1 MSLKS
6 LRACAFV
13 YYNRHSLHLANEAC
27 LLDAAAAVVTE
38 FTTSL
43 ECQSPESKIWY
54 AAVDILGED
63 IVLDMFL
70 HHQQPP
76 ALSTTPTRFWCCCF
90 PQLLSTQV

>member
-54 AAVDILGED
+54 ADAFL
-63 IVLDMFL
+63 VLLF
-70 HHQQPP
+70 P
-76 ALSTTPTRFWCCCF
+76 AAAGHASLKE
-90 PQLLSTQV
+90 

>member
-54 AAVDILGED
+54 AADNTDAFL
-63 IVLDMFL
+63 VLLF
-70 HHQQPP
+70 P
-76 ALSTTPTRFWCCCF
+76 AAAGHASLKE
-90 PQLLSTQV
+90 